1 MLAFYLSLAESGGE
15 KQKFEKIYLKYRGLM
30 LSRAY
35 EILRDSELVEDCVHD
50 AFLRVLKNMRKLGDV
65 DSKMTKSYVMIT
77 LENSAKT
84 MYKKQKREK
93 IVELDENMP
102 DDSQVESD
110 IENKLT
116 AELVAEKIAILPDTY
131 RDIMVLKY
139 LHELNDKEI
148 ASALGISE
156 AAARK
161 RLQRARERLKKL
173 IGGNKNG

>member
-1 MLAFYLSLAESGGE
+1 
-15 KQKFEKIYLKYRGLM
+15 
-30 LSRAY
+30 
-35 EILRDSELVEDCVHD
+35 
-50 AFLRVLKNMRKLGDV
+50 
-65 DSKMTKSYVMIT
+65 
-77 LENSAKT
+77 
-84 MYKKQKREK
+84 
-93 IVELDENMP
+93 MP

-116 AELVAEKIAILPDTY
+116 AELVAEKIAVLPDIY

-148 ASALGISE
+148 ASTLGISE